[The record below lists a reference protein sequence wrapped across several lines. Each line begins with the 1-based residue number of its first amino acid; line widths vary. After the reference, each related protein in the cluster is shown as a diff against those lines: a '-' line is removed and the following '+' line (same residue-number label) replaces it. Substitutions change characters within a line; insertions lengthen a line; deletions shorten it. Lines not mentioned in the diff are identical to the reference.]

1 MWSSIHLRKHRNIFV
16 FSTISQNR
24 DGTGAWNHFS
34 WKTKTG
40 LLCEVHAMAADGLAT
55 QGATKVPAAMVLI
68 MMFRNITISAEV
80 KALVYMIDWSWANLR
95 PRIYIILIH
104 NVINV
109 IKASIRRRKTIMTWD
124 VMTWEHSPQLCER
137 NPYPQLTVVFLSQCT
152 SLMLAS
158 ITFWTNSRVTGDL
171 LLFISATA
179 IYQQTTAWC

>member
-1 MWSSIHLRKHRNIFV
+1 
-16 FSTISQNR
+16 
-24 DGTGAWNHFS
+24 
-34 WKTKTG
+34 
-40 LLCEVHAMAADGLAT
+40 MAADGLAT
-55 QGATKVPAAMVLI
+55 QGAAKVPAGMILT

-158 ITFWTNSRVTGDL
+158 ITFWTNSRVTGDFRDAMMLARHHNYGRDITAFL